1 MEGIERIC
9 PSNESAVRPVE
20 TPSLSECDIKTVELE
35 VCRTAHNESNYCT
48 YCRVEFE
55 ERVGACLTKELAN
68 IKIGALNS
76 SCINES
82 KTHNPVPLSNE
93 TRCSNAT
100 QKLTT
105 CMFNHS
111 RYEPIN
117 PKVVCDFCRN
127 EVAIQLFSCLHT
139 FIADAHFRLILRGC
153 EEYFPPDTPTLTP
166 TSPTTPTTVEIVSP
180 SQPDID
186 ESGECTID
194 NTLVDNCLNGSVIV
208 EQGLEST
215 FCTYCRRA
223 VRRYI
228 GRCVK
233 DSTVEALLT
242 GLTEN
247 QLNRICDDEAAVS
260 DDSDSGST
268 VRFTIFSSIIL
279 LSLSIITTF

>member
-1 MEGIERIC
+1 M
-9 PSNESAVRPVE
+9 
-20 TPSLSECDIKTVELE
+20 
-35 VCRTAHNESNYCT
+35 
-48 YCRVEFE
+48 
-55 ERVGACLTKELAN
+55 
-68 IKIGALNS
+68 
-76 SCINES
+76 
-82 KTHNPVPLSNE
+82 
-93 TRCSNAT
+93 
-100 QKLTT
+100 
-105 CMFNHS
+105 
-111 RYEPIN
+111 
-117 PKVVCDFCRN
+117 
-127 EVAIQLFSCLHT
+127 
-139 FIADAHFRLILRGC
+139 
-153 EEYFPPDTPTLTP
+153 
-166 TSPTTPTTVEIVSP
+166 
-180 SQPDID
+180 
-186 ESGECTID
+186 
-194 NTLVDNCLNGSVIV
+194 